1 MNNLHIDRFIESI
14 KHTFTNVVGA
24 LAFLLSLLLS
34 TDAKMILFF
43 FIFFLLLDYGTG
55 IFASWVEHKKSGNKA
70 EVFVVRSEKLRSSFT
85 KVIGYCIIIT
95 FSLFL
100 NHVFIKDDIIIM
112 GATPPL
118 SLVEIALSGCCAI
131 EFLSNLEN
139 LKRSGFDIIGKLS
152 NGFKTVWSLIRQAK
166 GEEK

>member
-1 MNNLHIDRFIESI
+1 MSNIHLDRFFESI
-14 KHTFTNVVGA
+14 KHTFTNIIGA
-24 LAFLLSLLLS
+24 LAFLLGLLLS
-34 TDAKMILFF
+34 SNAKVILFF
-43 FIFFLLLDYGTG
+43 FVSFLLLDYATG

-70 EVFVVRSEKLRSSFT
+70 TVFVIESEKLRASFT
-85 KVIGYCIIIT
+85 KVIGYCLIIT

-100 NHVFIKDDIIIM
+100 NHVFFKESIIIF
-112 GATPPL
+112 GVTPPL
-118 SLVEIALSGCCAI
+118 TLVEIALSGCCAI
-131 EFLSNLEN
+131 EFLSNIEN